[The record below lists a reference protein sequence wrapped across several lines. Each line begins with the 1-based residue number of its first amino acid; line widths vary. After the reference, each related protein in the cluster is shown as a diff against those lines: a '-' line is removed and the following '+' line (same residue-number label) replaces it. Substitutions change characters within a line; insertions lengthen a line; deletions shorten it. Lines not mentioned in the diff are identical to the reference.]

1 MNDTG
6 VPLSEREW
14 ELLAAVEMQFDLE
27 GPALPA
33 PGVALITFGRQL
45 WAFLRWW
52 VDPRYE
58 GLPMPKLL
66 VPAA

>member
-1 MNDTG
+1 VSDG
-6 VPLSEREW
+6 VPLSDPEW
-14 ELLAAVEMQFDLE
+14 DTVSALEMQLDLE
-27 GPALPA
+27 GPGIPA
-33 PGVALITFGRQL
+33 PGVLLMTLGRQL

-66 VPAA
+66 VRGA